1 MLPAQLASA
10 TNKDP
15 KVLPP
20 NSHAFGATYA
30 EWNSR
35 WWQWGRL
42 DAHSREFRRRDDG
55 ASSVQEGNQARF
67 GIWPETV
74 GSGSVTR
81 TCTVPTGT
89 VLPDYRRRR
98 RSAARGSPQ
107 APAEPCGAGV
117 VGRQVRRSAI
127 PSSIGRQTTG
137 SVCISV
143 PAGQVM
149 RWLRVV
155 VVARYLTRV
164 ILDVSLARPLAGI
177 AASARG
183 TPGGWRSRRQIWA
196 GPIIRTRSASL
207 EDQEGVGRNH
217 QLDVA
222 VVGWDGGTQVADVA
236 PW

>member
-81 TCTVPTGT
+81 TCTVPTRT

-98 RSAARGSPQ
+98 RSAARSSPPSPRR
-107 APAEPCGAGV
+107 ALRCGDRWSSSQEIRHPLLDRPSDHRLRLHISSDRASNAMVAG
-117 VGRQVRRSAI
+117 G
-127 PSSIGRQTTG
+127 
-137 SVCISV
+137 
-143 PAGQVM
+143 
-149 RWLRVV
+149 

-236 PW
+236 PS